1 MVERKL
7 LPGCRVAIIG
17 GKYKSR
23 NGTLRYETDMRY
35 LVLIDG
41 ISTPRY
47 LSKAN
52 VVEEDV
58 AAKDL
63 EVDDSVPKSVIV
75 KSANNDASMK
85 ALLKEIKAAKE
96 LLERAMEMLSTCES
110 EIIRIKNG
118 K

>member
-1 MVERKL
+1 
-7 LPGCRVAIIG
+7 
-17 GKYKSR
+17 
-23 NGTLRYETDMRY
+23 MRY

-58 AAKDL
+58 AAKDV

-75 KSANNDASMK
+75 KSDNNDAAMN
-85 ALLKEIKAAKE
+85 AVLKEIKAAKKV
-96 LLERAMEMLSTCES
+96 LERAMAMLSTCES